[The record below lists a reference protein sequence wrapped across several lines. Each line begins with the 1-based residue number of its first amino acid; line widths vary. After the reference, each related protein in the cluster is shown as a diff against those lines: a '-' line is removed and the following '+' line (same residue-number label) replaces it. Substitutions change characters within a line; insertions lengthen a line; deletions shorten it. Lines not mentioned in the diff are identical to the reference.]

1 MQVVRLIYVSTMTES
16 CDTAALQDILSAS
29 QKNNEERKISGILC
43 YDPAFFMQ
51 CLEGPREA
59 VNEIYARICGDPR
72 HKNITLLE
80 YVESDSRLF
89 AEWTM
94 GFLRADVLNKTIVS
108 KYSVKGRL
116 NPFALNADQAREFL
130 REVAE
135 FRRAQ
140 DANK

>member
-1 MQVVRLIYVSTMTES
+1 MNIVRLIYVSTMTES

-29 QKNNEERKISGILC
+29 QKNNAERGISGILC

-51 CLEGPREA
+51 CLEGPREE
-59 VNEIYARICGDPR
+59 VSEIYARICSDPR

-80 YVESDSRLF
+80 YAESETRLF
-89 AEWTM
+89 ADWTM
-94 GFLRADVLNKTIVS
+94 GFLRADVLDKAIVS

-116 NPFALNADQAREFL
+116 NPFALNANQAREFL
-130 REVAE
+130 HEVAE

-140 DANK
+140 DANQ